1 MSHYIADRS
10 PYAYRLPPDT
20 FLSRRDPG
28 WYIGAAPA
36 PGHKL
41 PPEVLQKTVAALV
54 QTNAAAKQIADQF
67 VRISHPTA
75 KSLEEAQKFEAVSR
89 KLFGPT
95 PTLEWAERF
104 TQGVEDMVVRLISVN
119 RSGFYAWEVTPK
131 LVTDLAD
138 YVEKEGKFM
147 IASANDLTTFTGQVA
162 GALRQAGAAILA
174 ASAEALDAAADKA
187 LELAEKMRDKALK
200 DPINFA
206 LVAGG
211 VVGVLALYF
220 YIKR

>member
-67 VRISHPTA
+67 IRITGSGRNLA
-75 KSLEEAQKFEAVSR
+75 DAQARQKFS
-89 KLFGPT
+89 LFGKT
-95 PTLEWAERF
+95 SDLEWAENF
-104 TQGVEDMVVRLISVN
+104 TQSVEDMVVRLISVN

-187 LELAEKMRDKALK
+187 LELAEKMRDKALE